1 MLLLLFL
8 CAAPFAMVGRAF
20 VWYNGKGSVTYQFNG
35 KKSEVVEMALH
46 LFTEDMRLLTGHA
59 ATHHAGG
66 TIEIFELDKLKDKDF
81 KKLQKRN
88 LPISEIIARREAF
101 SLCVEGGHIVIL
113 GSDAHG
119 TAYGIMEL
127 SRLAGVSPWVDW
139 GDVHPIRQQQL
150 SIPDDFLTIQW
161 PSVAQRSMVVTAK
174 HTDKK
179 RLEALLLRLRG
190 NHLLSEEPQDKAV
203 TKFVFREQW
212 LPCTQ
217 PGLVFA
223 ELQQAYAE
231 KRTQS
236 WCAVMHHP
244 KVVAYTLSLMMD
256 MAWNQQYVTA
266 HNLCDHYREWLSR
279 QFGATAAQ
287 KLLPI
292 MTEYY
297 HLVGIRKPEEMDME
311 LAADAFGNELE
322 RYIANYKDLV
332 QAATTVQ
339 PLIASEQ
346 QDAFFSMVLY
356 PVKAAMLMA
365 EKQLQAQEARHIGRP
380 QSFAHDEE
388 ALVSAVRSWH
398 AHQELQALQ
407 TAWNNH
413 SHGKWKDCLPI
424 HELPLLSN
432 PPVFPGPLPQEA
444 LKTYAHTEPISF
456 TFDTGSTLTRNAC
469 DFRKASAGV
478 EKIKLLGHSLST
490 VRIPPGGWLT
500 HSFYAEQ
507 QGAAVLRLAFIPT
520 TQEGEQWIKVRVD
533 NEPPVMLAL
542 GGGNNSTIPGL
553 ADSKRGQCVKDIPLT
568 LSRNSHQIYIEA
580 TDTPVYLDQLMIDY
594 DPLRHFY
601 IFPIVPAL

>member
-1 MLLLLFL
+1 
-8 CAAPFAMVGRAF
+8 
-20 VWYNGKGSVTYQFNG
+20 
-35 KKSEVVEMALH
+35 
-46 LFTEDMRLLTGHA
+46 
-59 ATHHAGG
+59 
-66 TIEIFELDKLKDKDF
+66 
-81 KKLQKRN
+81 
-88 LPISEIIARREAF
+88 
-101 SLCVEGGHIVIL
+101 
-113 GSDAHG
+113 
-119 TAYGIMEL
+119 
-127 SRLAGVSPWVDW
+127 
-139 GDVHPIRQQQL
+139 
-150 SIPDDFLTIQW
+150 
-161 PSVAQRSMVVTAK
+161 
-174 HTDKK
+174 
-179 RLEALLLRLRG
+179 
-190 NHLLSEEPQDKAV
+190 
-203 TKFVFREQW
+203 
-212 LPCTQ
+212 
-217 PGLVFA
+217 
-223 ELQQAYAE
+223 
-231 KRTQS
+231 
-236 WCAVMHHP
+236 
-244 KVVAYTLSLMMD
+244 
-256 MAWNQQYVTA
+256 
-266 HNLCDHYREWLSR
+266 
-279 QFGATAAQ
+279 
-287 KLLPI
+287 
-292 MTEYY
+292 
-297 HLVGIRKPEEMDME
+297 ME

-332 QAATTVQ
+332 QAAAAVQ
-339 PLIASEQ
+339 PLIAPEQ

-424 HELPLLSN
+424 HELPLVSN
-432 PPVFPGPLPQEA
+432 PPVFPAPLPQET

-507 QGAAVLRLAFIPT
+507 PGAAVLRLAFIPT
-520 TQEGEQWIKVRVD
+520 THEGEQWIKVRVD

-580 TDTPVYLDQLMIDY
+580 TDTPVFLDQLMIDY